1 MNLEYSKLISY
12 HLDPPTIL
20 LYRIFNLGS
29 RTSTRPSILNHLIA
43 APLLNPLKELNF
55 AGRWNS
61 LYGYETTGFFDR
73 STTFP
78 LMSRPS
84 ILNHLIA
91 APLPN
96 SLKELNFAGRQY
108 SKDI

>member
-1 MNLEYSKLISY
+1 MNPNDSKLIAN

-20 LYRIFNLGS
+20 LYRIINLGS
-29 RTSTRPSILNHLIA
+29 RTITRPSILNHRIA

-61 LYGYETTGFFDR
+61 LYGYAPTGFFDR

-78 LMSRPS
+78 R
-84 ILNHLIA
+84 
-91 APLPN
+91 
-96 SLKELNFAGRQY
+96 SLKSPAEALNNILTTASIRLPKHQGL
-108 SKDI
+108 KP